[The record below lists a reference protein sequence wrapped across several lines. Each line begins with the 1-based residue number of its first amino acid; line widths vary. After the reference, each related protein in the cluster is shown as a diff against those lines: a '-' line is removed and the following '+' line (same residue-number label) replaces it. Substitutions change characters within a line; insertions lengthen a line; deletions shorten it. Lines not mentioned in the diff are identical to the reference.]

1 MVENKER
8 GGEQNFLSGLDNV
21 QVHVQDIRKGRML
34 QHAWPRRFGG
44 FQGMKIFEYVD
55 MSLLQGKTTFLG
67 GIAKHSISVFLSP
80 KWCQHEIGMA
90 LSFQLALLASS

>member
-1 MVENKER
+1 MVENEER
-8 GGEQNFLSGLDNV
+8 GGGQNFLSGLDNMH
-21 QVHVQDIRKGRML
+21 VHVQDIRKGRML

-67 GIAKHSISVFLSP
+67 GIAKHGISAFLSP

>member
-1 MVENKER
+1 MVENEER
-8 GGEQNFLSGLDNV
+8 GGGQNFLSGLDDMH
-21 QVHVQDIRKGRML
+21 VHVQDCRKARML
-34 QHAWPRRFGG
+34 GG
-44 FQGMKIFEYVD
+44 FQDMRICEYVD

-67 GIAKHSISVFLSP
+67 GIAKHSISAFLSP